1 MAPPEQP
8 HGPGMDGPVDDA
20 FAGAEERLAAPGSGD
35 ASAPSSGGDSGEA
48 GPPPAAAAP
57 PVPSAPPQ
65 GGEGWYDD
73 AAGPVVRPYALT
85 GGRTQYDG
93 HDLDMVALIETTDE
107 PEESGHTHGLH
118 RGGRADVL
126 DPEHEMILSLCR
138 TPLSVVEI
146 ASDLELPLG
155 VVRVLLGDLLDRS
168 LVRVRRPAPVAR
180 FPGERVLKEVIDG
193 IRAL

>member
-1 MAPPEQP
+1 MP
-8 HGPGMDGPVDDA
+8 
-20 FAGAEERLAAPGSGD
+20 
-35 ASAPSSGGDSGEA
+35 SAPS
-48 GPPPAAAAP
+48 
-57 PVPSAPPQ
+57 Q
-65 GGEGWYDD
+65 GGEGWYDE

-93 HDLDMVALIETTDE
+93 HDLDMVALIETAHDAVDE
-107 PEESGHTHGLH
+107 AGDPGLVHGLVPGLVHGHH
-118 RGGRADVL
+118 RDGHAGAL

-168 LVRVRRPAPVAR
+168 LVRVRRPAPVAQ